1 MRTHQRI
8 GLLAGC
14 LALATLHL
22 PQCLGIATC
31 WPCRPSL
38 ASAPSAQ
45 PAFPVLL
52 QAAALSKPLDR
63 TDGAPQDRAQVKTPE
78 SDTWVEGQ

>member
-14 LALATLHL
+14 LALATLHM
-22 PQCLGIATC
+22 PQCLGIATG
-31 WPCRPSL
+31 WPCRPRL
-38 ASAPSAQ
+38 ASAPAEV
-45 PAFPVLL
+45 PALPVLL

-63 TDGAPQDRAQVKTPE
+63 IEGVPQDRAKVQTPE
-78 SDTWVEGQ
+78 SETWVEGQ

>member
-14 LALATLHL
+14 LGLATLHVPL
-22 PQCLGIATC
+22 CLGIATS
-31 WPCRPSL
+31 WPTRPRL
-38 ASAPSAQ
+38 ATAPAADPGL
-45 PAFPVLL
+45 PALL

-63 TDGAPQDRAQVKTPE
+63 TDGVPQDRAEVQISE
-78 SDTWVEGQ
+78 SDTWAEGQ